1 MHKISD
7 GEYLLTYLILIC
19 LAEIVTAYVSIQA
32 GIVFHIS
39 ILFLLFIH
47 SGFISRKK
55 MAVNEAQLLFI
66 KQKKKPSGL
75 LQSIISKKADLSS
88 LLIVLTLA
96 PLIRILSLVMPLV
109 HFLRIQWFT
118 IISIAVY
125 LSIIIIIRQQKLAL
139 KDHGLRWPKRK
150 HLPIEIG
157 IALIA
162 IPFGVMEYLILRP
175 APLISTFSAGD
186 ILVAILILFIGTG
199 LLEEIIFRG
208 LLQKKT
214 VDMMGAWQ
222 GMLFVTILFAVLHIG
237 NLSFLDVLLVFFIG
251 GLYGVVVYKTKSII
265 GVTVSHTMV
274 NIMLFI
280 VCPLTMV

>member
-1 MHKISD
+1 MRKISD
-7 GEYLLTYLILIC
+7 GGYLLIYLILIC

-32 GIVFHIS
+32 GIVFHIL
-39 ILFLLFIH
+39 ILCLLFIH

-55 MAVNEAQLLFI
+55 MSVNKAQWLFI
-66 KQKKKPSGL
+66 KQKSKPSGL
-75 LQSIISKKADLSS
+75 LQSLISKKADLSS

-109 HFLRIQWFT
+109 HFPRIQWFT

-150 HLPIEIG
+150 HIPIEIG
-157 IALIA
+157 IVILA

-175 APLISTFSAGD
+175 APLISSFSAED
-186 ILVAILILFIGTG
+186 ILMAILILFIATG
-199 LLEEIIFRG
+199 LMEEIIFRG
-208 LLQKKT
+208 ILQKKT
-214 VDMMGAWQ
+214 MDMMGAWQ
-222 GMLFVTILFAVLHIG
+222 GMLFVTILFAGLHIG

-251 GLYGVVVYKTKSII
+251 GLYAVVVNITKSII

>member
-1 MHKISD
+1 MHKVSD
-7 GEYLLTYLILIC
+7 GEYLLIYLILIC

-47 SGFISRKK
+47 SGFISIKK
-55 MAVNEAQLLFI
+55 MSVNKEQLLFI

-75 LQSIISKKADLSS
+75 LQSLISKKTDLSS

-96 PLIRILSLVMPLV
+96 PLIRILSLVMPLA
-109 HFLRIQWFT
+109 HFPRIQWFT
-118 IISIAVY
+118 IISVALY

-139 KDHGLRWPKRK
+139 KEHGFRLPKRE
-150 HLPIEIG
+150 HIPIEIG
-157 IALIA
+157 IALLA

-175 APLISTFSAGD
+175 ASLISSFSGED
-186 ILVAILILFIGTG
+186 ILMAILILFIGTG
-199 LLEEIIFRG
+199 LLEEVIFRG
-208 LLQKKT
+208 LIQKKT
-214 VDMMGAWQ
+214 MNMMGAWQ
-222 GMLFVTILFAVLHIG
+222 GMLFVTILFAVLHVG

-251 GLYGVVVYKTKSII
+251 GLYAVVVYKTKTII
-265 GVTVSHTMV
+265 GVTISHTMV

>member
-1 MHKISD
+1 MS
-7 GEYLLTYLILIC
+7 
-19 LAEIVTAYVSIQA
+19 
-32 GIVFHIS
+32 
-39 ILFLLFIH
+39 
-47 SGFISRKK
+47 
-55 MAVNEAQLLFI
+55 VNKAQWLFI
-66 KQKKKPSGL
+66 KQKSKPSGL
-75 LQSIISKKADLSS
+75 LQSLISKKADLSS

-109 HFLRIQWFT
+109 HFPRIQWFT

-150 HLPIEIG
+150 HIPIEIG
-157 IALIA
+157 IVILA

-175 APLISTFSAGD
+175 APLISSFSAED
-186 ILVAILILFIGTG
+186 ILMAILILFIATG
-199 LLEEIIFRG
+199 LMEEIIFRG
-208 LLQKKT
+208 ILQKKT
-214 VDMMGAWQ
+214 MDMMGAWQ
-222 GMLFVTILFAVLHIG
+222 GMLFVTILFAGLHIG

-251 GLYGVVVYKTKSII
+251 GLYAVVVNITKSII

>member
-1 MHKISD
+1 MRKISD
-7 GEYLLTYLILIC
+7 GEYLLIYLILIC

-32 GIVFHIS
+32 GIVVHIS

-47 SGFISRKK
+47 SGFISREK
-55 MAVNEAQLLFI
+55 MSVNKAQLLFI

-75 LQSIISKKADLSS
+75 LQSIISKKADLAS

-96 PLIRILSLVMPLV
+96 PLIRILSLVMPLA
-109 HFLRIQWFT
+109 HFPRIQWFT
-118 IISIAVY
+118 IISVALY

-139 KDHGLRWPKRK
+139 REHGFRWPKRE
-150 HLPIEIG
+150 HIPIEIG
-157 IALIA
+157 IALLA

-175 APLISTFSAGD
+175 ASLISSFSGED
-186 ILVAILILFIGTG
+186 ILMAILILFIGTG
-199 LLEEIIFRG
+199 LLEEVIFRG

-214 VDMMGAWQ
+214 MDMMGAWR
-222 GMLFVTILFAVLHIG
+222 GMLFVTLLFAVLHIG

-251 GLYGVVVYKTKSII
+251 GIYAVVVHKTKTII

-274 NIMLFI
+274 NVMLFI
-280 VCPLTMV
+280 VCPLTLV

>member
-1 MHKISD
+1 
-7 GEYLLTYLILIC
+7 
-19 LAEIVTAYVSIQA
+19 
-32 GIVFHIS
+32 
-39 ILFLLFIH
+39 
-47 SGFISRKK
+47 